1 MATRSHNPMRRDAV
15 LRGLIYVRMFCNG
28 SLALRRGLEMIVG
41 IVKGCRDGFAALQG
55 VSVMAPFYGKHC
67 KIFRKLLSGTRG

>member
-1 MATRSHNPMRRDAV
+1 MV
-15 LRGLIYVRMFCNG
+15 LV
-28 SLALRRGLEMIVG
+28 ALRRDLAMIVG
-41 IVKGCRDGFAALQG
+41 IVQGCRDGFAALQG